1 MFFPDTYAVTKNFL
15 RDNPT
20 KPSKRKIQITK
31 KINDYVESFTVH
43 GLTRVCRGNKLE
55 SVFWCLMLF
64 GGILLSIIIISG
76 LVSKY
81 LNYGMY
87 TEIRLEVTDRNYFPS
102 ITFCE
107 RYLLLYSYFAYCGVP
122 HTMVNNNT
130 SCDNISYFKETEF
143 KSKNFWSNGKFNVTK
158 CVTWG
163 QKSCLNSNYL
173 KSRFYFN
180 NSCFTWNYNGDLH
193 DIYSHVEI
201 EFKFD
206 KPELLKSMDPE
217 IIAIPHNP
225 EVTEIDVTNK
235 VDIEPYKKYEIKID
249 KTILRRLPAP
259 FPSNCSYEKLGDI
272 FPGKYTRR
280 GCIESYNYIEM
291 YKKCG
296 DTLDYVRNFIPD
308 DIKRQYKKNLS
319 IMESI
324 KCIRS
329 FGDVETKGI
338 TRCQF
343 PCEDLD
349 LGIMSTFHE
358 RNMKRYKSPIYRIS
372 LQYQRV
378 DAYKVMEEKELY
390 SWDQMACEIGGFI
403 GLVIGASVISMVE
416 IVAFV
421 CLAIVKRFM

>member
-1 MFFPDTYAVTKNFL
+1 M
-15 RDNPT
+15 
-20 KPSKRKIQITK
+20 
-31 KINDYVESFTVH
+31 
-43 GLTRVCRGNKLE
+43 
-55 SVFWCLMLF
+55 
-64 GGILLSIIIISG
+64 
-76 LVSKY
+76 
-81 LNYGMY
+81 
-87 TEIRLEVTDRNYFPS
+87 EVTDRNYFPS

-107 RYLLLYSYFAYCGVP
+107 RNLLLYSYFAYCGVP
-122 HTMVNNNT
+122 LTMVNNKT

-143 KSKNFWSNGKFNVTK
+143 KSKHFWSNGKFNVTK

-163 QKSCLNSNYL
+163 KKSCLNSNYL

-201 EFKFD
+201 EFKFE
-206 KPELLKSMDPE
+206 PELLKSMDPE

-249 KTILRRLPAP
+249 KTILKRLPAP

-272 FPGKYTRR
+272 SPGKYTRR

-296 DTLDYVRNFIPD
+296 NTLDYVQNFIPD
-308 DIKRQYKKNLS
+308 DIKKQYKKNLS

-329 FGDVETKGI
+329 FGDMETKGI

-416 IVAFV
+416 IVTYV
-421 CLAIVKRFM
+421 CLAIVKRFL